1 VSKINNMKRNG
12 QPQDETSRPDG
23 DERSAAESQ
32 RNQGSA
38 ANNSDFIEHLKQ
50 RLEETRLPA
59 DLKEQI
65 LANLPP
71 PEEQERLYRE
81 IQQNG
86 GFTSEQFFASLG
98 LEAEPQP

>member
-1 VSKINNMKRNG
+1 MKRNS
-12 QPQDETSRPDG
+12 QPQGEASTPDRN
-23 DERSAAESQ
+23 EPSAAETQ
-32 RNQGSA
+32 RTNHCAVGSA
-38 ANNSDFIEHLKQ
+38 AFIEQLKQ
-50 RLEETRLPA
+50 RLGETRLPA
-59 DLKEQI
+59 DQKEQI

-71 PEEQERLYRE
+71 PEEQERLFRE

>member
-1 VSKINNMKRNG
+1 MKPDSQPNDEASTPDANG
-12 QPQDETSRPDG
+12 
-23 DERSAAESQ
+23 RSAAESPQ
-32 RNQGSA
+32 CNNSA
-38 ANNSDFIEHLKQ
+38 AGNSAFIEQLKQ

-86 GFTSEQFFASLG
+86 GFKSEQFFASLG